1 MDGQATSIIKIK
13 RGSEIPYSDMK
24 GGPKLTKGHFEMSY
38 EGDLQG
44 EGILEEL
51 KCYFTETSAT
61 IYGLERFTGSIR
73 ERIGSFVLEH
83 TGTFENGVLAS
94 TQKVIPQSG
103 TGDLKGIDGVINVES
118 SDSDVFSITF
128 KYSFDEE
135 MATFLK
141 EKEEEEDKFIEEE
154 INIADKWIDACN
166 TQDVDALSEITSP
179 TIEISGPRGSGYGKV
194 LLVDWLERTGLTLE
208 TLSIYGRKGLL
219 VYEQLARWNGK
230 EGRTAGEAN
239 VASVIKVRDGKVV
252 FISRFDDLDKALK
265 AAGLQETDKVL

>member
-61 IYGLERFTGSIR
+61 VYGLERFTGSIGN
-73 ERIGSFVLEH
+73 RIGSFVLEH
-83 TGTFENGVLAS
+83 DGTFEDGVLTS

-118 SDSDVFSITF
+118 SDSDAFSITF

-135 MATFLK
+135 MATFLR

-154 INIADKWIDACN
+154 IYIADKWIDACN
-166 TQDVDALSEITSP
+166 AQDVDALLDITSP

-194 LLVDWLERTGLTLE
+194 LLVEWLERTGLTLE
-208 TLSIYGRKGLL
+208 TLSIYGRKGSL
-219 VYEQLARWNGK
+219 VYEQLASWKGQ
-230 EGRTAGEAN
+230 EGRTPGEAN
-239 VASVIKVRDGKVV
+239 VASVIKVRNGKIA
-252 FISRFDDLDKALK
+252 FISRFDDLEKALK
-265 AAGLQETDKVL
+265 SAGLQETDKVL